1 LTSIRPAQIKPKIE
15 ALESCN
21 VLSTHIDE
29 APLYAERLKSQISRL
44 LQNSS
49 QSVCSALDSGDIS
62 QLAEVFDSYKRLA
75 ILCKSC
81 KIVDEIDPA
90 SASVHRRILQS
101 IEDTNNIF
109 DAGLRDLDFKAA
121 VAAVDRLQRLGF
133 FLISPFSLYYVEL
146 QLKQQLKKDSVLAAI
161 LTRVHSLFGDTKLTK
176 VGRYYAAL
184 GLDRSATERQV
195 RRNDEGTLAFFDLHS
210 PPPTNGRQ
218 VCLFC
223 RITFLLSS
231 R

>member
-1 LTSIRPAQIKPKIE
+1 MTSIRPAQIKPKIE

-81 KIVDEIDPA
+81 KIADEIDSA

-101 IEDTNNIF
+101 IDDTNNIF
-109 DAGLRDLDFKAA
+109 DASLRDLDFKAA
-121 VAAVDRLQRLGF
+121 AAAVNRLQRLGF
-133 FLISPFSLYYVEL
+133 FLISAFALYYDEL
-146 QLKQQLKKDSVLAAI
+146 QRENDSALAAI
-161 LTRVHSLFGDTKLTK
+161 LTRVHSLFGDEKLTK
-176 VGRYYAAL
+176 LGRYYAL
-184 GLDRSATERQV
+184 LRLDSGATERQV
-195 RRNDEGTLAFFDLHS
+195 RQNDERALVLCNLH
-210 PPPTNGRQ
+210 PPPSTTGKRRTH
-218 VCLFC
+218 CDC
-223 RITFLLSS
+223 HITK
-231 R
+231 